1 MIGLKTSLAK
11 LGFLAVLITIV
22 VSFTFLPASN
32 SWVPTIIA
40 QNQQTIQIRGVPTPI
55 ILKTNTTQ
63 YVIIVPPDWAS
74 NTNLTQ
80 FAEWK
85 TTRGIPTTIINT
97 TYIYNNYPGEDNAT
111 KIRSFLKH
119 AYDAWNI
126 HWVLLVGNTN
136 IIPMRYFWTGSGY
149 PVPSDYYYAA
159 LNGTFDSNGNGKYGE
174 FGEIDWTPELYVG
187 RLPASTES
195 ELNAMINKTLTYERD
210 IGNLAGAWMRTAV
223 FAGGQISQ
231 TQDIQGWRIK
241 NYIRETVISTE
252 LNITFTSLFYDSNR
266 GYNNLTLT
274 NFKNAINSGCAIVN
288 LCSHGSTSTVTRSE
302 SGVNYYTTGAASSA
316 SNGYKLPLV
325 FASACSTAHLDGTGD
340 CLGEAMLKNSNGGA
354 VSYIGATRTSFGGDD
369 ISDLSDS
376 LLDALFFEALLQT
389 GNALFS
395 QRPGYALY
403 QSKHQYYKT
412 VGIVSMSQDYRYRQ
426 EFLEYVLL
434 GDPELP
440 IWTSIPQNLSII
452 LPESTLVPGKLMQ
465 IAVQNSHGSPVAG
478 VLVCIRGA
486 NYYHTYLTDTQG
498 RISIPAPPTGSYN
511 ITVSKPNH
519 LYNTTM
525 LSVGS
530 TTDQPT
536 TFNIEA
542 PTKISPGDRF
552 MVRVSCSDPQGV
564 GWLEV
569 IVTDYHKTLVNS
581 TVPLQGNSCIMVV
594 DSSYFDNH
602 SVVLYARA
610 ADSLGH
616 LTISDA
622 QTVHVQNPET
632 SPLIL
637 ALGVIYTEYPYQK
650 VFWVSIPFLICAAVI
665 LYAWPSGK
673 EAPSDEP

>member
-1 MIGLKTSLAK
+1 MKTSLAK

-40 QNQQTIQIRGVPTPI
+40 QNQQTIQIQGVPTPI

-149 PVPSDYYYAA
+149 PV
-159 LNGTFDSNGNGKYGE
+159 
-174 FGEIDWTPELYVG
+174 
-187 RLPASTES
+187 
-195 ELNAMINKTLTYERD
+195 RD

-241 NYIRETVISTE
+241 NYIRDTVIPTE
-252 LNITFTSLFYDSNR
+252 LNITFTSLFYDSNSR
-266 GYNNLTLT
+266 YNNLTLDSF
-274 NFKNAINSGCAIVN
+274 NNAINSGCAIVN
-288 LCSHGSTSTVTRSE
+288 LCSHGSNITVTRSE
-302 SGVNYYTTGAASSA
+302 SGGPYYTADAASRA

-395 QRPGYALY
+395 
-403 QSKHQYYKT
+403 
-412 VGIVSMSQDYRYRQ
+412 
-426 EFLEYVLL
+426 
-434 GDPELP
+434 
-440 IWTSIPQNLSII
+440 
-452 LPESTLVPGKLMQ
+452 
-465 IAVQNSHGSPVAG
+465 
-478 VLVCIRGA
+478 
-486 NYYHTYLTDTQG
+486 
-498 RISIPAPPTGSYN
+498 
-511 ITVSKPNH
+511 
-519 LYNTTM
+519 
-525 LSVGS
+525 
-530 TTDQPT
+530 
-536 TFNIEA
+536 
-542 PTKISPGDRF
+542 
-552 MVRVSCSDPQGV
+552 
-564 GWLEV
+564 
-569 IVTDYHKTLVNS
+569 
-581 TVPLQGNSCIMVV
+581 
-594 DSSYFDNH
+594 
-602 SVVLYARA
+602 
-610 ADSLGH
+610 
-616 LTISDA
+616 
-622 QTVHVQNPET
+622 
-632 SPLIL
+632 
-637 ALGVIYTEYPYQK
+637 
-650 VFWVSIPFLICAAVI
+650 
-665 LYAWPSGK
+665 
-673 EAPSDEP
+673 